1 VTDQIT
7 PGLLRYSGLRWRLGG
22 AFIDGGQSVFG
33 ESQTRRTDGGGRWFA
48 EFGNVQVMTTAQAQL
63 YEALLLDWNNG
74 NEKVIV
80 HRLAG
85 PLLAGRDA
93 EVTFSDDTT
102 FSDGSPLIS
111 GEVNAE
117 FTASAALRA
126 TAISIRVWGAS
137 AFQGGEAF
145 TVVHPTMEDRL
156 YGVARVLS
164 STSADE
170 YTDYTL
176 RISPPLREAVAD
188 GDQIDF
194 NRPRCVMRVDV
205 SDENLWPTFEPGF
218 FARTSIRFSET
229 FKL

>member
-1 VTDQIT
+1 M
-7 PGLLRYSGLRWRLGG
+7 
-22 AFIDGGQSVFG
+22 FG

-48 EFGNVQVMTTAQAQL
+48 EFNDVQVLTTAQIQL

-74 NEKVIV
+74 NEKVVV

-85 PLLAGRDA
+85 PLLAGGDV

-102 FSDGSPLIS
+102 FSDGSSLIS

-117 FTASAALRA
+117 FTAAAVLRA
-126 TAISIRVWGAS
+126 TEISIRVWGAS
-137 AFQGGEAF
+137 AFQGGEAL
-145 TVVHPTMEDRL
+145 TVVHPTMKDRL
-156 YGVARVLS
+156 YGVARVLT
-164 STSADE
+164 STTVGE

-188 GDQIDF
+188 GDHIDF
-194 NRPRCVMRVDV
+194 NRPRCVMRVNV

-218 FARTSIRFSET
+218 YARTSIRFSET
-229 FKL
+229 FRL